1 MKFKKVSLLLL
12 AVITANSFMACSLPF
27 AHVTGDQIVAGNSNN
42 LVIQSN
48 IKMDE
53 SNVNSLTGGQ
63 ISEVLVSEGD
73 NVTKGQALVALD
85 CDSLLAQKAQA
96 EAGVEQAKAGKS
108 QAEAGKAQAEAAL
121 QKAKNGASQEELN
134 QLKSAIDIANSNVES
149 AQSAYDVAK
158 TNYDRTKTLYDSGAA
173 SQAELEG
180 KEVSL
185 QSAQTAL
192 DNAKSNVDIN
202 QEKYNKA
209 IKGAT
214 AEEIAQAQA
223 AVDQA
228 QAGID
233 QAQAGV
239 EQAEASV
246 KQLEITLEKCSLIS
260 PVDGVV
266 TTLNVKDGDLV
277 SSGMPAVVVTAIN
290 NPSIT
295 CNIKETDLDKVDLD
309 QEVTIK
315 LPAYEG
321 QEFKGRVTNI
331 NKNADFATK
340 KATNDNGDFDIL
352 SYGVKVEFDDLEEL
366 KNMGINLRA
375 NMTTFV
381 DFGK

>member
-73 NVTKGQALVALD
+73 TVTKGQALVALD

-96 EAGVEQAKAGKS
+96 EAA
-108 QAEAGKAQAEAAL
+108 KAQAEAAL
-121 QKAKNGASQEELN
+121 QKAKNGATQEELN

-185 QSAQTAL
+185 QNAQTAL
-192 DNAKSNVDIN
+192 DNAKSNVQIN
-202 QEKYNKA
+202 QEKYNQTV
-209 IKGAT
+209 KGAT
-214 AEEIAQAQA
+214 AEDIAQAQA

-233 QAQAGV
+233 KANGAV

-246 KQLEITLEKCSLIS
+246 KQLEITLEKCSLVS

-309 QEVTIK
+309 QEVKIK

-381 DFGK
+381 DFGKCDYI